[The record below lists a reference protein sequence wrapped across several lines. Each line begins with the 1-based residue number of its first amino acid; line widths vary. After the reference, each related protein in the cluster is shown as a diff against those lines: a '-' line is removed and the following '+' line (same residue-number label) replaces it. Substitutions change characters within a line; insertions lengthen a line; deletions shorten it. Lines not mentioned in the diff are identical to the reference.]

1 MGLAYTILGKLLKAF
16 HSPLF
21 PGKSDIKDVVY
32 HADFV
37 VYHELPQ
44 RFFGFHIGATDT
56 VRRIMTFRYSTH
68 VTALIGNK

>member
-1 MGLAYTILGKLLKAF
+1 MRISDAAVVFVSVRVCGVG

-32 HADFV
+32 HTDFV
-37 VYHELPQ
+37 VYHELLQ

-56 VRRIMTFRYSTH
+56 IRRIMMF
-68 VTALIGNK
+68 K

>member
-1 MGLAYTILGKLLKAF
+1 MIVIKETNELLA

-56 VRRIMTFRYSTH
+56 IHRKMMH
-68 VTALIGNK
+68 